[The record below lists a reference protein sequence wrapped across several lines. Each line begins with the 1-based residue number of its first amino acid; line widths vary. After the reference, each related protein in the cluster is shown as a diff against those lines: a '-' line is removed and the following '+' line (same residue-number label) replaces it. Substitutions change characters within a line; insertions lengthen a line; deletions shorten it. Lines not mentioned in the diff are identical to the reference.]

1 MFFKYA
7 IYNNK
12 NVTKHEFTKYNVYK
26 SQVYK
31 ISNMLSLK

>member
-1 MFFKYA
+1 MFLKYD

-12 NVTKHEFTKYNVYK
+12 NVTKYEFIKYNVYK